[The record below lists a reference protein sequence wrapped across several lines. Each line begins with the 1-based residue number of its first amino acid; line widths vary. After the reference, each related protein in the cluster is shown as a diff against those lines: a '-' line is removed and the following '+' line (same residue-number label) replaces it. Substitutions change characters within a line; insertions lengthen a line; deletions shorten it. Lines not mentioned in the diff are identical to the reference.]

1 MAEVDKAKKE
11 GRQVGVTTRKN
22 PKQDKKAKKEQAR
35 KMKASKWGSHGS
47 KVEKDSIDRATFW
60 QKEEIDSTALPK
72 LYIE

>member
-1 MAEVDKAKKE
+1 
-11 GRQVGVTTRKN
+11 
-22 PKQDKKAKKEQAR
+22 
-35 KMKASKWGSHGS
+35 MKASKWGSHGS